1 MNSEEQNNT
10 RRVDD
15 AHAAFETLAIHADR
29 KLNSTSAVSP
39 PIYQSAT
46 FRADSNEEFARMALE
61 PRHDHFYTR
70 YGNPTLTQAGAV
82 VAALEGAETA
92 LLTASGMGAI
102 STSVLTFVG
111 AGDHVVAQQNH
122 YGGTTSLLRDLL
134 PRYGVEVTFVDQAVA
149 AEFEQALRPQTK
161 LMVVET
167 PSNPLMRLT
176 DLRAVAAIA
185 RPRGILTLA
194 DNTFAT
200 PINQR
205 PLELGIDLVV
215 HSGTKYMGG
224 HSDLSAGAVVGSALL
239 LDKIWNTSLI
249 LGSVLGPFDAWL
261 LLRGLRTLPVRVER
275 HNRTAQAVARFL
287 ETHSKVAR
295 VYYPGLESHPQHELA
310 RGQMSG
316 FTGILSFD
324 LKGGLSAAKRLVTGV
339 RLASYAASVGGAE
352 SLIVCPAIMLAHQMS
367 EEQFGAVGVRP
378 GLVRL
383 SVGLEHERDLI
394 SDLEQALAAA

>member
-1 MNSEEQNNT
+1 MRSEEQDGPGHF
-10 RRVDD
+10 DD
-15 AHAAFETLAIHADR
+15 ARPETIAIHVDKR
-29 KLNSTSAVSP
+29 FNPTSAVSP

-46 FRADSNEEFARMALE
+46 FRADSNEEFAEMALE

-70 YGNPTLTQAGAV
+70 YGNPTLTQAGSV
-82 VAALEGAETA
+82 IAALEGAEAA
-92 LLTASGMGAI
+92 LLMASGMGAI

-111 AGDHVVAQQNH
+111 QGDHVVAQQTH

-134 PRYGVEVTFVDQAVA
+134 PRYGVEVTFVDQAEV
-149 AEFEQALRPQTK
+149 AEFEKALRPNTK
-161 LMVVET
+161 LICVET

-176 DLRAVAAIA
+176 DLRAVTGVAKSRA
-185 RPRGILTLA
+185 ILTLA

-205 PLELGIDLVV
+205 PLELGVDLVV

-224 HSDLSAGAVVGSALL
+224 HSDLSAGAVVGEKSL
-239 LDKIWNTSLI
+239 LDRIWNTSLV
-249 LGSVLGPFDAWL
+249 LGSVLGPFDGWL
-261 LLRGLRTLPVRVER
+261 LLRGLRTLPLRVER
-275 HNRTAQAVARFL
+275 HNRSALAVARFL

-310 RGQMSG
+310 RRQMSG

-339 RLASYAASVGGAE
+339 RLAAYAASVGGAE

-367 EEQFGAVGVRP
+367 EEQFGRVGVLP

-383 SVGLEHERDLI
+383 SVGLEDERDLI
-394 SDLEQALAAA
+394 RDLEQALAQA

>member
-1 MNSEEQNNT
+1 MKSKERNDTS
-10 RRVDD
+10 D
-15 AHAAFETLAIHADR
+15 AFHAADTVVIHTDR
-29 KLNSTSAVSP
+29 KLNGSKAVSP
-39 PIYQSAT
+39 PIYQTAT
-46 FRADSNEEFARMALE
+46 FRADSNEEFAQMALE
-61 PRHDHFYTR
+61 PRHDQFYTR
-70 YGNPTLTQAGAV
+70 YGNPTLTQAGSI

-92 LLTASGMGAI
+92 LLTASGMGAM
-102 STSVLTFVG
+102 STSVLALVS

-122 YGGTTSLLRDLL
+122 YAGTTSLLRDLL
-134 PRYGVEVTFVDQAVA
+134 PRYGVEVTFVDQTDA
-149 AEFEQALRPQTK
+149 AEFEKALKPHTK
-161 LMVVET
+161 LLIVET

-176 DLRAVAAIA
+176 DLRAIARLA

-205 PLELGIDLVV
+205 PLELGIDLVM

-224 HSDLSAGAVVGSALL
+224 HSDLSAGVVAGSASL
-239 LDKIWNTSLI
+239 LDKIWNTSLV

-275 HNRTAQAVARFL
+275 HNRTAMSVASFL
-287 ETHSKVAR
+287 EAHAKVER

-310 RGQMSG
+310 RSQMSG
-316 FTGILSFD
+316 FTGILSFE

-352 SLIVCPAIMLAHQMS
+352 SLIVCPALMLAHQMS
-367 EEQFGAVGVRP
+367 EEQFARVGVLP

-383 SVGLEHERDLI
+383 SVGLENERDLI
-394 SDLEQALAAA
+394 SDLEQALDAV

>member
-1 MNSEEQNNT
+1 MKSEKQNNK

-15 AHAAFETLAIHADR
+15 TYTAADTLAIHVD
-29 KLNSTSAVSP
+29 KKFNTSSAVAP
-39 PIYQSAT
+39 PIYQTST
-46 FRADSNEEFARMALE
+46 FRADSNEEFAKMALE
-61 PRHDHFYTR
+61 PRHDQFYTR

-111 AGDHVVAQQNH
+111 QGDHVVAQQTH

-134 PRYGVEVTFVDQAVA
+134 PRYGVEVTFVDQTLTS
-149 AEFEQALRPQTK
+149 EFENALRPHTK
-161 LMVVET
+161 LIVVET
-167 PSNPLMRLT
+167 PSNPLMLLT
-176 DLRAVAAIA
+176 DLRAIAGIA

-205 PLELGIDLVV
+205 PLDLGIDLVA

-224 HSDLSAGAVVGSALL
+224 HSDLSAGAVVGSAILL
-239 LDKIWNTSLI
+239 EKIWNTSLM
-249 LGSVLGPFDAWL
+249 LGSVLGPFDGWL
-261 LLRGLRTLPVRVER
+261 LLRGLRTLPLRVER
-275 HNRTAQAVARFL
+275 HNQTALAVATFL

-295 VYYPGLESHPQHELA
+295 VYYPGLESHPQHDLA
-310 RGQMSG
+310 RRQMNG
-316 FTGILSFD
+316 FTGILSFE

-339 RLASYAASVGGAE
+339 RLASYAASVGGTE
-352 SLIVCPAIMLAHQMS
+352 SLIVCPAIMLGHQMS
-367 EEQFGAVGVRP
+367 EEQFEKVGVRP

-383 SVGLEHERDLI
+383 SVGLENERDLI
-394 SDLEQALAAA
+394 SDLDQALAAA